1 MVIKIIMTII
11 VVVAIKIHQ
20 PGIPNLTVS
29 RVVIKLSKVKKKRAI
44 ERTKKQ
50 ISLISEMS
58 GIQRNVE

>member
-44 ERTKKQ
+44 ENEKAGF
-50 ISLISEMS
+50 INI
-58 GIQRNVE
+58 

>member
-1 MVIKIIMTII
+1 MISSYCTDGSSNSMVIKIIMTII
-11 VVVAIKIHQ
+11 VVAAIKIHQ

-50 ISLISEMS
+50 I
-58 GIQRNVE
+58 